1 MPCSPQIVREDMDD
15 GYSRDMTASF
25 GKKPH
30 HMGAKINYPET
41 QLKVDDDAFFEDEQ
55 NQDQS

>member
-1 MPCSPQIVREDMDD
+1 MDD